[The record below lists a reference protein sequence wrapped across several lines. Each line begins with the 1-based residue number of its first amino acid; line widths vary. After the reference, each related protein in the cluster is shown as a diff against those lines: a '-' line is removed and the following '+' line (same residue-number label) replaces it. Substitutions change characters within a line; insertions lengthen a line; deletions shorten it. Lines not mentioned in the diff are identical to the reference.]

1 MSAIKRY
8 LSAIGRRG
16 GLKSRRALDSATA
29 RAMVTVRE
37 ARRAF
42 RRFHALC
49 FSSYRADLMITQAD
63 VPWVAEQLVRHGNHD
78 ARRVG
83 VSLTTLSSS
92 TRPHRTAEQRDSDRS
107 RMTARVVSLRSA
119 EAEDARMGGSAE
131 ERVAAVSELTAEAWR
146 LSGRPFP
153 TYSRATMP
161 IVVSTLRGHA
171 Q

>member
-1 MSAIKRY
+1 MSAVSRY
-8 LSAIGRRG
+8 LSTIGRRG

-42 RRFHALC
+42 RRFHAVC
-49 FSSYRADLMITQAD
+49 FSSYRPDLKITQAD
-63 VPWVAEQLVRHGNHD
+63 VPWVAEQLVRHGDRD

-83 VSLTTLSSS
+83 VSLTSPSKS
-92 TRPHRTAEQRDSDRS
+92 TTPHPAAQQSAPDRS

-131 ERVAAVSELTAEAWR
+131 DRVAAVSELTAEAWR

-161 IVVSTLRGHA
+161 IVVSTLRDHV